1 MMENKKISNNG
12 HSHLNLMCVPT
23 KTQSIVLMLC
33 LTFLFFFV
41 ELLVGHITK
50 SNALLADAFHMLSDI
65 VSLVIGL
72 IAIRMSKKTSPRNT
86 YGWVRAEV
94 LGSLINSVF
103 LLALCFSIIIE
114 AINRFV
120 EPEKLVKIDLML
132 IVGGIGLLIN
142 LIGVFIFGLHS
153 HSHELIHVSKN
164 EILENSDELKIHVT
178 KSEDQQEES
187 KKVKTK
193 RSTKNMNMQGV
204 LLHVLSDALGSLAVI
219 LSGLLVKFVPPKDD
233 TTVAWKLYIDPILS
247 LTISI
252 LIIISTIPLLKD
264 ASLILLQTVPNQVN
278 IEELKSIVRKV
289 SGVID
294 VHNFHVWSLNSEKLI
309 ATAHLCVEKQLQ
321 NNFDDHLVIEEV
333 KSVLHKLNIHSTTLQ
348 LEYNDSSNT
357 NAKKYDFCEGI
368 DCLAKQSCLNEKKT
382 II

>member
-193 RSTKNMNMQGV
+193 M
-204 LLHVLSDALGSLAVI
+204 
-219 LSGLLVKFVPPKDD
+219 F
-233 TTVAWKLYIDPILS
+233 
-247 LTISI
+247 
-252 LIIISTIPLLKD
+252 
-264 ASLILLQTVPNQVN
+264 
-278 IEELKSIVRKV
+278 E
-289 SGVID
+289 
-294 VHNFHVWSLNSEKLI
+294 
-309 ATAHLCVEKQLQ
+309 
-321 NNFDDHLVIEEV
+321 
-333 KSVLHKLNIHSTTLQ
+333 
-348 LEYNDSSNT
+348 
-357 NAKKYDFCEGI
+357 
-368 DCLAKQSCLNEKKT
+368 
-382 II
+382 